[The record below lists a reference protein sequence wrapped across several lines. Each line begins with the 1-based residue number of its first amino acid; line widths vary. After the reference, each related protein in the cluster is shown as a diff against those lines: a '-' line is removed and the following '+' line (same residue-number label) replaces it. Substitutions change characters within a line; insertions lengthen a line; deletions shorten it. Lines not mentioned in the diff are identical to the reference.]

1 MKDTQPAND
10 QVVHTVMQPPPEAN
24 PRPESSAE
32 PVWSGGLAD
41 GRTEVI
47 WLALAAAEVSWV
59 TPILMTLN
67 WARNP
72 HSPVLLWLGVLI
84 LMLGY
89 FYFYRALLAAKLTL
103 RLQQGLLVLGLLL
116 SIALILRF
124 HVYAGLALQGT
135 DQFLMPFSSLVDVAA
150 VFPRSGLAI
159 MILVFLWAR
168 AVHLANRSVTANGVG
183 FSFRSGVLVLIV
195 VAFFARVFADL
206 DVPGFVVPYFFFSL
220 LALALAR
227 IEDVTL
233 LPNSS
238 PVPFSGFWIGSSVVA
253 VTALVLL
260 GTLAALFFYD
270 GGLRQV
276 LKWLSPVVLAVQII
290 FVGLVVLV
298 VATLDWILT
307 LLSLDLSA
315 LGQGVREVL
324 QQLGQLLPLTPTLP
338 PPTGE
343 EQVRPI
349 ILVILQVIVNVAIPL
364 AVISLVLLFTWR
376 RLRRGRRDEVED
388 EGRESLLSA
397 RAVARNLQA
406 MLQDGLD
413 RLGELAGLVRRFGP
427 GPRFL
432 AAVSI
437 RRIYANMVRL
447 ATEAGYPRA
456 KAETPYE
463 YLPVLF
469 TALPGNEEDLTV
481 ITEAYVNAHY
491 GQVPDTREDLQ
502 RIRDCWERVRA
513 QEVKRDRR
521 TIH

>member
-290 FVGLVVLV
+290 FV
-298 VATLDWILT
+298 
-307 LLSLDLSA
+307 
-315 LGQGVREVL
+315 
-324 QQLGQLLPLTPTLP
+324 
-338 PPTGE
+338 
-343 EQVRPI
+343 
-349 ILVILQVIVNVAIPL
+349 
-364 AVISLVLLFTWR
+364 
-376 RLRRGRRDEVED
+376 
-388 EGRESLLSA
+388 
-397 RAVARNLQA
+397 
-406 MLQDGLD
+406 
-413 RLGELAGLVRRFGP
+413 
-427 GPRFL
+427 
-432 AAVSI
+432 
-437 RRIYANMVRL
+437 
-447 ATEAGYPRA
+447 
-456 KAETPYE
+456 
-463 YLPVLF
+463 
-469 TALPGNEEDLTV
+469 
-481 ITEAYVNAHY
+481 
-491 GQVPDTREDLQ
+491 
-502 RIRDCWERVRA
+502 
-513 QEVKRDRR
+513 
-521 TIH
+521 

>member
-1 MKDTQPAND
+1 
-10 QVVHTVMQPPPEAN
+10 
-24 PRPESSAE
+24 
-32 PVWSGGLAD
+32 
-41 GRTEVI
+41 
-47 WLALAAAEVSWV
+47 
-59 TPILMTLN
+59 
-67 WARNP
+67 
-72 HSPVLLWLGVLI
+72 
-84 LMLGY
+84 
-89 FYFYRALLAAKLTL
+89 
-103 RLQQGLLVLGLLL
+103 
-116 SIALILRF
+116 
-124 HVYAGLALQGT
+124 
-135 DQFLMPFSSLVDVAA
+135 
-150 VFPRSGLAI
+150 
-159 MILVFLWAR
+159 
-168 AVHLANRSVTANGVG
+168 VG